1 MYIDLTKLPDSHTEF
16 DEMLQIDLGEESVRL
31 IDAVRILGKLHQG
44 IAQVDLEGQ
53 IDATAEI
60 ECSRCLTPIQSILN
74 IPFKVAY
81 ITEEF
86 YTKEKDSE
94 LHGDDLE
101 IAIYDGE
108 KIDLADLAREQLLLN
123 LPTQTFCSENCQGL
137 CSKCGANLNSNPCNC
152 ETKEI
157 DPRWA
162 KLKNLK

>member
-1 MYIDLTKLPDSHTEF
+1 MYIDLTKLPDSYTEF

-31 IDAVRILGKLHQG
+31 IDAVRILGKLHKG

-53 IDATAEI
+53 INATAEI

-108 KIDLADLAREQLLLN
+108 KIDLVDLAREQLLLN